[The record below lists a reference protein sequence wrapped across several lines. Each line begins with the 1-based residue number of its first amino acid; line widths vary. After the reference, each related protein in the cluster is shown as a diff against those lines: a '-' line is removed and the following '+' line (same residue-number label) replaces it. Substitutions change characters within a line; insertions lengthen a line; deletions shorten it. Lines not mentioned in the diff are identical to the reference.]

1 MGKITEPRHFLALA
15 VAFGISIVP
24 AWSLTP
30 LAQPLG
36 RNLTTYAATG
46 TLATISP
53 TKRILTISGSEYHY
67 LGTLRILSASG
78 ESLTLQALSPG
89 QSVAYTIDAGSLP
102 GQPYITE
109 LRILAAPG
117 RGR

>member
-46 TLATISP
+46 TLAAISP

>member
-1 MGKITEPRHFLALA
+1 MGKIAYPRHFLALA
-15 VAFGISIVP
+15 VLIGTGLAP

-78 ESLTLQALSPG
+78 ESLTLQALAPG
-89 QSVAYTIDAGSLP
+89 QSVAYTVDAGSLP

-109 LRILAAPG
+109 LRVLTVPG
-117 RGR
+117 RRR

>member
-1 MGKITEPRHFLALA
+1 MGKIAYPRHFLALTIL
-15 VAFGISIVP
+15 VATSLAP

-46 TLATISP
+46 TLASISP
-53 TKRILTISGSEYHY
+53 TKRILSISGSEYHY
-67 LGTLRILSASG
+67 LGSLRILSANG
-78 ESLTLQALSPG
+78 TSLTLQALAPG
-89 QSVAYTIDAGSLP
+89 QSVAYTVDAGSLP

-109 LRILAAPG
+109 LRILATPG
-117 RGR
+117 RER